1 MSHGI
6 TSRDR
11 QEGRHMGWHNL
22 TQINEAL
29 DLKNNWLTKWDI
41 QEVGL
46 KTVGDIEVPFKI
58 LTGTDDNEFIGKP
71 FAGTYTP
78 VSNKAFLDMIG
89 EAISG
94 VKGAVVESV
103 GSVNNRGRVFVS
115 LSIKGMDKYVIG
127 KREFYDYLS
136 FGNSHDMST
145 AVWVNGS
152 NTCIV
157 CNNTYDYNLHSNSS
171 EVRCKIK
178 HSKDV
183 VVRLDNIVEIVD
195 AYAGQ
200 QAKWKAEFNRL
211 MNEPMKEE
219 QARNF
224 YAGFLL
230 RNDNA
235 EHSVRELGPKTFA
248 KVERLTELFT
258 SGRGNNGD
266 DRADCFQGGTEFYS
280 HFSTRGEGKNEARQ
294 AFSSRFGLGKMAKTR
309 LWDSIR
315 DDKTVNSLIATG
327 TKAIKEYVNN

>member
-1 MSHGI
+1 MAHGI
-6 TSRDR
+6 TNRDR
-11 QEGRHMGWHNL
+11 QQARHMGWHGL
-22 TQINEAL
+22 TEINK
-29 DLKNNWLTKWDI
+29 DLGLNDNWLTKWDI
-41 QEVGL
+41 QEVQL
-46 KTVGDIEVPFKI
+46 QTVAGEEVPFKI
-58 LTGTDDNEFIGKP
+58 LTGSDDNQFIGKP
-71 FAGTYTP
+71 YAGTYTP
-78 VSNKAFLDMIG
+78 VTNRQFLDMIG
-89 EAISG
+89 DAISG
-94 VKGAVVESV
+94 VTGAVVESV

-115 LSIKGMDKYVIG
+115 ISIKGMDKYVLG

-136 FGNSHDMST
+136 FGNSHDMSS

-152 NTCIV
+152 NTCVV
-157 CNNTYDYNLHSNSS
+157 CNNTYDYNLHSNNS
-171 EVRCKIK
+171 ELRCKVK

-200 QAKWKAEFNRL
+200 QAKWKAEFTRL
-211 MNEPMKEE
+211 MNEPMNEE

-266 DRADCFQGGTEFYS
+266 DRADCFQGGTEYYT
-280 HFSTRGEGKNEARQ
+280 HFSTRNEGKNEVRQ
-294 AFSSRFGLGKMAKTR
+294 AYSSQFGLGKMAKTR
-309 LWDSIR
+309 LWSNIR
-315 DDKTVNSLIATG
+315 DDKMVDSLIATG
-327 TKAIKEYVNN
+327 KKAIKEYVNS